1 MQSYVFD
8 ALLNYCRYTQK
19 NNIRYKLKFLI
30 SSGNKHGGYKEG
42 RLYLFFFYMMTK
54 STLRD
59 PIIST

>member
-8 ALLNYCRYTQK
+8 ALLNYCWYRKK

-42 RLYLFFFYMMTK
+42 RLYNCEHM
-54 STLRD
+54 SAQG
-59 PIIST
+59 ISHS